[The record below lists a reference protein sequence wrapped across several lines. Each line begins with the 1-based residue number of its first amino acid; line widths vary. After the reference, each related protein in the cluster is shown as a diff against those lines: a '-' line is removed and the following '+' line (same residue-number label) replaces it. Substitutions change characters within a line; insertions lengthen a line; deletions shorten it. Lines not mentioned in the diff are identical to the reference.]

1 MFAKEE
7 DNLKNI
13 RHIELYRM
21 EEIII
26 NIAEHLPYGKAS
38 LGIELGST
46 RIKAVIIDEN
56 RKVIASGNHN
66 WESQLIGG
74 YWTYSLD
81 DVRSGLQDAVSKMP
95 MTDCHL
101 STAGISAMMHGYLVF
116 DKEDNLLVP
125 FRTWKN
131 TTTGAAAEKL
141 TELFDFNIP
150 ERWSVA
156 HLYQAILNG
165 EEHVKDIAFITTL
178 AGYVHWKLTGEK
190 VIGIGDA
197 SGMFPVRDND
207 WNSDFVEKFKLLTGI
222 DWPSIAPKIL
232 LAGQNAGTLTADG
245 KQYLFS
251 GSSDM
256 CSSDCSLCPP
266 EGDAGTG
273 MVSCNAVAP
282 NTGNVSAGTSVFTMV
297 VLDKPLKS
305 LHREID
311 IVTTPDGR
319 DVAMVHYNECTSRI
333 DPWVKLF
340 GEAFDLLG
348 VTVDSGELFGRLYEV
363 ALDGGTR
370 LSEFMRGVITSA
382 VSDLAN
388 GMRILTVEEQV
399 KIEKLAGHG
408 GFFKSGNAGKQ
419 IMSEMLGIPIELSE
433 TAAEGGAWGI
443 ALLADYLNYAEKN
456 VLSEYLEAK

>member
-1 MFAKEE
+1 MSLASRCIKKFRTEG
-7 DNLKNI
+7 
-13 RHIELYRM
+13 
-21 EEIII
+21 I
-26 NIAEHLPYGKAS
+26 NINITEHISYGKAS

-46 RIKAVIIDEN
+46 RIKAVAIDEN
-56 RKVIASGNHN
+56 RKVTASGSYS
-66 WESQLIGG
+66 WESQLIDG

-81 DVRSGLQDAVSKMP
+81 DVQSGLRDAVSK
-95 MTDCHL
+95 L
-101 STAGISAMMHGYLVF
+101 STINCQLSTVGVSAMMHGYLVF
-116 DKEDNLLVP
+116 DKDDNLLVP

-131 TTTGAAAEKL
+131 TTTGKAAEKL
-141 TELFDFNIP
+141 TELFGFNIP

-165 EEHVKDIAFITTL
+165 EEHVKDIAYITTL

-190 VIGIGDA
+190 VLGVCDA
-197 SGMFPVRDND
+197 SGMFPIKDKN
-207 WNSDFVEKFKLLTGI
+207 WNPDFVEKFRCLTGI
-222 DWPSIAPKIL
+222 DWLSIAPKVL
-232 LAGQNAGTLTADG
+232 LAGQNAGTLTAEG
-245 KQYLFS
+245 RQYLFGETS
-251 GSSDM
+251 N
-256 CSSDCSLCPP
+256 LCPASCILCPPP

-282 NTGNVSAGTSVFTMV
+282 RTGNVSAGTSIFAMV

-305 LHREID
+305 LHKEVD

-319 DVAMVHYNECTSRI
+319 DVAMVHYNECTSKI
-333 DPWVKLF
+333 DPWIKLF

-348 VTVDSGELFGRLYEV
+348 VTVDRMELFQKLYEV
-363 ALDGGTR
+363 ALAGDTK
-370 LSEFMRGVITSA
+370 LSEFMRGVIVSA

-388 GMRILTVEEQV
+388 GMRILTDEEQV
-399 KIEKLAGHG
+399 IVEKLAGHG

-443 ALLADYLNYAEKN
+443 ALLADYLNYAGET